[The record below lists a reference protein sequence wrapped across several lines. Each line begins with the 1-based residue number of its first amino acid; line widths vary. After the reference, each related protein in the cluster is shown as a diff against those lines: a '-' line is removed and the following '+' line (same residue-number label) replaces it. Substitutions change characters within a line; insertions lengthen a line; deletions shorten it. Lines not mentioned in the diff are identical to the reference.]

1 MISHGLP
8 DKIVGK
14 SEIARDDFST
24 ITNDKIVGRS
34 KLGAFA
40 EEFKLRHQT
49 VYCHDRM
56 ENIKKKKKNCCL
68 TLSQKNIL
76 DSSKLKEFA
85 DDNFKFNKHDR
96 KISYPLGNIVKKGKI
111 ARYNQFLLFPQ
122 CFQMTCTVDT

>member
-14 SEIARDDFST
+14 SEIAHDDFST

-56 ENIKKKKKNCCL
+56 ENIKKKKEKLLLNPFPKKNFRLIQTERVC
-68 TLSQKNIL
+68 
-76 DSSKLKEFA
+76 
-85 DDNFKFNKHDR
+85 R
-96 KISYPLGNIVKKGKI
+96 
-111 ARYNQFLLFPQ
+111 
-122 CFQMTCTVDT
+122 